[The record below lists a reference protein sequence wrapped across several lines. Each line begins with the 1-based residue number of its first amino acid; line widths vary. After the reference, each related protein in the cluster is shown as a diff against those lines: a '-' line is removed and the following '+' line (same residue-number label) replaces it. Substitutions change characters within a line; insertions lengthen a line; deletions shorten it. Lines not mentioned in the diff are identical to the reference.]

1 MRVSVSVV
9 IPTKNEAHNLERC
22 LRSVSW
28 ASEIYVVDSQS
39 TDSTCRIAA
48 ECGAK
53 VVQFEYG
60 GGWPKKKNWALA
72 NIPFANEWV
81 LLLDADEVV
90 MKGAGKS
97 LRVHYKQAIQSP
109 DIGLIVDSCFS
120 ENG

>member
-22 LRSVSW
+22 LQSVAW
-28 ASEIYVVDSQS
+28 ASEIYVIDSQS
-39 TDSTCRIAA
+39 ADSTCRIA
-48 ECGAK
+48 EGCGAK
-53 VVQFEYG
+53 VVQFKYG

-90 MKGAGKS
+90 IAGA
-97 LRVHYKQAIQSP
+97 QEEI
-109 DIGLIVDSCFS
+109 DDSCFW